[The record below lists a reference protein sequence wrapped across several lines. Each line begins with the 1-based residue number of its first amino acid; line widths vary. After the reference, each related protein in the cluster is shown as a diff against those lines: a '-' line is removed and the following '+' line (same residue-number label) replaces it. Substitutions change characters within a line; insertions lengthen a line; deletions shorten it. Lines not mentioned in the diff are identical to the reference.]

1 MTKHGSELNTWRAG
15 ARAEGQRELS
25 ASPDAHAA
33 AAVLSDEAVDIMLE
47 AATGAAAS
55 PMRHEFDLQRVI
67 HDAALEAARDGECT
81 PAEECEP
88 PHHRSFAKEVT
99 HPWAAEPSLDSA
111 AELRIGIL
119 D

>member
-1 MTKHGSELNTWRAG
+1 MSKHGSELNTRLAG
-15 ARAEGQRELS
+15 ARAESQREVA
-25 ASPDAHAA
+25 ASPDVHAA

-47 AATGAAAS
+47 ATTGATAS
-55 PMRHEFDLQRVI
+55 PMRHEFDLQRAT

-81 PAEECEP
+81 PAEGCEP
-88 PHHRSFAKEVT
+88 PFHRSYGREVT
-99 HPWAAEPSLDSA
+99 HPWAAEPSLDGV

>member
-1 MTKHGSELNTWRAG
+1 MTKHGSELNTWLTG
-15 ARAEGQRELS
+15 ARAESQREVS
-25 ASPDAHAA
+25 ASPDSHAA
-33 AAVLSDEAVDIMLE
+33 AAIMSDEAVDIMLE

-55 PMRHEFDLQRVI
+55 PMRHEFDLRRVT
-67 HDAALEAARDGECT
+67 HEAALEAARDGECT

-88 PHHRSFAKEVT
+88 PHHRLYGKEVT
-99 HPWAAEPSLDSA
+99 HPWAAEPSLDSV